1 MAADQPFQLVPL
13 FAAQRDRGGASRHGI
28 LLGLR
33 ITPSESPR
41 SRRRNLEAS
50 VRSRDTEADDR
61 RGRDL
66 IEAGLSEAAGRLA
79 LWGL

>member
-1 MAADQPFQLVPL
+1 ML
-13 FAAQRDRGGASRHGI
+13 
-28 LLGLR
+28 
-33 ITPSESPR
+33 
-41 SRRRNLEAS
+41 NLEAS
-50 VRSRDTEADDR
+50 VRSRDTDTDAR